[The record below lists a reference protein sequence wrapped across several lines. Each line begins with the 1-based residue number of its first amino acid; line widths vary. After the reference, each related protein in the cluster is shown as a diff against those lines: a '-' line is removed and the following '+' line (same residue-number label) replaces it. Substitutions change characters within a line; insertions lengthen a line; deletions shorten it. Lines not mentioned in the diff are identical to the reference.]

1 MSFDPFAIST
11 QCTTLLEDA
20 QPVCAVPFVLEWLAT
35 APLADVTREDY
46 RNSVRRLTSIPATSG
61 KVFPLDWAAL
71 RADLKA
77 MPFDPQEFGSVKTQ
91 AAWVRKVVA
100 AFKGASGEM
109 AAQRERRSRDD
120 GWRHLIGA
128 LKEVATSP
136 FDGPS
141 PTLTYNEIIPLFVLA
156 NLARRRGHEPH
167 HFTNGLILDVYLH
180 EAVMGQRETVL
191 RGAALLDR
199 IREVDW
205 GDFSAWLPKEPLHF
219 RKPVLAEQSQEL
231 PPHLEDELRVM
242 VELASRGEIDPT
254 TGERFGGKVSKPIHF
269 AARKIVMTGLFLLQ
283 VPEREPDTIAA
294 FFDYG
299 WLTKILAQWQ
309 QWDAADD
316 PRAIS
321 ATTAVGYFERIAP
334 FLDRNGY
341 DGSGARRLK
350 SQSVWLQDGAEAR
363 GRMTP
368 KAERFCRRIL
378 KDRTLRV
385 RMMSL
390 HIHWRKRAEAELE
403 KARTKG
409 RYGGQRHI
417 ELARQY
423 GTIAC
428 FAAIETDGAPIRV
441 DNALN
446 ITFGGPDSWLTV
458 PTRREKNARLQ
469 IPAACTKNGK
479 PIDVPI
485 LHTSRIRGLQ
495 TILWFIGTIRPLF
508 PHAKTSAYLFPA
520 VKGAGKP
527 LSYGTFA
534 GWWYP
539 AVSEEDLPDMTPH
552 KLRHAQ
558 ASILI
563 SKRPGDWTLAAIRLG
578 DTEATVRRNYGFIDT
593 ERLHILSGEVL
604 TEDL

>member
-1 MSFDPFAIST
+1 
-11 QCTTLLEDA
+11 
-20 QPVCAVPFVLEWLAT
+20 
-35 APLADVTREDY
+35 
-46 RNSVRRLTSIPATSG
+46 
-61 KVFPLDWAAL
+61 
-71 RADLKA
+71 
-77 MPFDPQEFGSVKTQ
+77 MPFDPDEFGSVRTQ

-100 AFKGASGEM
+100 AFKGASGEI
-109 AAQRERRSRDD
+109 AAQRERRGRGD
-120 GWRHLIGA
+120 GWRHLIAA
-128 LKEVATSP
+128 LQAVATSP

-141 PTLTYNEIIPLFVLA
+141 PTLTHNEIIPLNVLA
-156 NLARRRGHEPH
+156 DLARRRGHEP
-167 HFTNGLILDVYLH
+167 FDLTNGLVLDIYLN
-180 EAVMGQRETVL
+180 EAVKDQKETVL
-191 RGAALLDR
+191 RAAKLLDR

-205 GDFSAWLPKEPLHF
+205 GDFSDWLPEEPLHF
-219 RKPVLAEQSQEL
+219 RKPVLAERSQKL
-231 PPHLEDELRVM
+231 PPHLERELQVM
-242 VELASRGEIDPT
+242 VELASRGDLDPT
-254 TGERFGGKVSKPIHF
+254 TGERFGGKVSTPIHY
-269 AARKIVMTGLFLLQ
+269 AARKIVVTGLFLLQ

-294 FFDYG
+294 FFDYV

-368 KAERFCRRIL
+368 KAEQFCRLIL

-390 HIHWRKRAEAELE
+390 HVHWRKRAEAELE
-403 KARTKG
+403 KARIKG
-409 RYGGQRHI
+409 RNGGQRHI

-428 FAAIETDGAPIRV
+428 FAAIETDAAPVRV

-446 ITFGGPDSWLTV
+446 ITFGRPGAWLTL
-458 PTRREKNARLQ
+458 PTRHEKNGRLQ
-469 IPAACTKNGK
+469 IPASCTKNGK
-479 PIDVPI
+479 PIDAPI
-485 LHTSRIRGLQ
+485 LHTSRTRGLQ
-495 TILWFIGTIRPLF
+495 TILWFIRTIRPLF
-508 PHAKTSAYLFPA
+508 RHAGTSDFLFPA
-520 VKGAGKP
+520 VKEAGKP

-578 DTEATVRRNYGFIDT
+578 DTEATVKRNYGFIDV
-593 ERLHILSGEVL
+593 ERLHILAGEVL